1 MLTSEV
7 LRRARDLIDTPEKWC
22 QGDLGGNGSY
32 CAVGA
37 CKLALGMD
45 LRDPILFNGILDVLR
60 ELEVVMRMWPSEFN
74 DAPHTT
80 HADVMAAF
88 DEAIAEAEAQEQPTP
103 LADELQRVLA
113 ACDTLADELTDS
125 ILADAPDYDRAIV
138 RDVAHTELFMCAQ
151 DVKRLFGPVSA
162 EEREAVKR
170 AIRDSL
176 GLGA

>member
-45 LRDPILFNGILDVLR
+45 LRDPIHFNGIPDVLR
-60 ELEVVMRMWPSEFN
+60 ELEAVMRMWPSEFN
-74 DAPHTT
+74 DAAHTT

-88 DEAIAEAEAQEQPTP
+88 DQAIAEAEAQEQPTP
-103 LADELQRVLA
+103 NADELQRILA
-113 ACDTLADELTDS
+113 ACDALTDTLTDS
-125 ILADAPDYDRAIV
+125 IIAESPDYDRATV
-138 RDVAHTELFMCAQ
+138 RDVAHAEVFMCAQ

-176 GLGA
+176 GLSS